1 VTRRFDTRTSPSRE
15 NGIAAATTA
24 VGRGRV
30 VLVPTESVY
39 ALLADA
45 FSARGVAAVRAAK
58 NRADHRALPV
68 AVSSVSMLRGIAERL
83 PSYAQTLVEAF
94 WPGPLTLV
102 CHQQPSLAW
111 AAGGEGRALT
121 VRMPLHPVALEVIA
135 GVGPS
140 VLVGADPPTDVDASH
155 PAPDVVDV
163 VLEAGPRPAERVR
176 STVVDVR
183 GPEPI
188 LLRAGALP
196 TPALANVAPTV
207 VTPTEGERP

>member
-1 VTRRFDTRTSPSRE
+1 VSSSRAQ
-15 NGIAAATTA
+15 GIAAATTA

-30 VLVPTESVY
+30 ALVPTESVY

-45 FSARGVAAVRAAK
+45 FSARGVAAVRGAK
-58 NRADHRALPV
+58 NRSDSRALPV

-83 PSYAQTLVEAF
+83 PSYGQTLVEAF
-94 WPGPLTLV
+94 WPGQLTLI

-111 AAGGEGRALT
+111 AAGGDGRTLT

-140 VLVGADPPTDVDASH
+140 VLVGADPPVDVDASG
-155 PAPDVVDV
+155 PPPDEVDI
-163 VLEAGPRPAERVR
+163 VLEAGSRPAELAR

-183 GPEPI
+183 GPAPVVVRE
-188 LLRAGALP
+188 GALP
-196 TPALANVAPTV
+196 TPALAKVAPTV
-207 VTPTEGERP
+207 VAPTEGERP

>member
-1 VTRRFDTRTSPSRE
+1 MTRRFDTRVPLSRAQ
-15 NGIAAATTA
+15 GIAAATTA

-30 VLVPTESVY
+30 VLVPTESVF

-45 FSARGVAAVRAAK
+45 FSARGVASVRAAK
-58 NRADHRALPV
+58 NRPDDRALPV

-83 PSYAQTLVEAF
+83 PTYAQTLVEAF

-111 AAGGEGRALT
+111 AAGGEGRTLT

-140 VLVGADPPTDVDASH
+140 VLVGADPPLDVDASG
-155 PAPDVVDV
+155 PPPDEVDI
-163 VLEAGPRPAERVR
+163 VLEAGPRPQELAR

-183 GPEPI
+183 GPEPV
-188 LLRAGALP
+188 LVRAGALP
-196 TPALANVAPTV
+196 TPALAKVAPTV
-207 VTPTEGERP
+207 VAPTEGEHP

>member
-1 VTRRFDTRTSPSRE
+1 MTRRFDTRESPSRTQ
-15 NGIAAATTA
+15 GITAATTA

-30 VLVPTESVY
+30 ALVPTESVY

-58 NRADHRALPV
+58 NRSDSRALPV

-83 PSYAQTLVEAF
+83 PSYGQRLVEAF

-111 AAGGEGRALT
+111 AVGGDGRTLT

-140 VLVGADPPTDVDASH
+140 VLVGADPPIDVDASG
-155 PAPDVVDV
+155 PPPDEVDV
-163 VLEAGPRPAERVR
+163 VLEAGTRRADLAR

-183 GPEPI
+183 GPEPVI
-188 LLRAGALP
+188 VRAGALP
-196 TPALANVAPTV
+196 TPMLASVAPTV
-207 VTPTEGERP
+207 VAPTEGEHP